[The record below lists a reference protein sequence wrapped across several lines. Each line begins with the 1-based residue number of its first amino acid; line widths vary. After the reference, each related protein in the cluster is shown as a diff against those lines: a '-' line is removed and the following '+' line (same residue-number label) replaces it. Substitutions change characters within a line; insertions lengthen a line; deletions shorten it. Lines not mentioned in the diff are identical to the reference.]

1 NNNEGEDMFNSI
13 NLAAVDTPTKQ
24 VSVWMKLAKKIDW
37 QQIIINIGGKLLEII
52 LFILLFWV
60 IDRLGKRLIH
70 HLFLTNANT
79 SDTANNRIVIRIK
92 KIPIKHT
99 NNKNAMAA
107 MMPAMCV
114 IILKFLLQQP

>member
-1 NNNEGEDMFNSI
+1 MFNSI

-60 IDRLGKRLIH
+60 IDRLGKRPDPPLI
-70 HLFLTNANT
+70 FNE
-79 SDTANNRIVIRIK
+79 
-92 KIPIKHT
+92 
-99 NNKNAMAA
+99 
-107 MMPAMCV
+107 C
-114 IILKFLLQQP
+114 